1 MNLAEFFNELK
12 PAQATLISSVISA
25 LIALSV
31 VGINRIQTN
40 RKIRKEKYDA
50 VKMYANPIVLAC
62 EQLAW
67 RLKEILE
74 FNGIYLLP
82 DAPTNG
88 FFKYKFDSSV
98 YRLCAV
104 IGWIYAA
111 KKEQSYI
118 QSLKFSHH
126 KEIQSKIYQFQRT
139 LADGSHVEVS
149 IIDDLINLYD
159 LQQGDLSDQKKG
171 LIGVELERIVF
182 TYIPDNV
189 KRNVKGLDKNDQ
201 IKMVTEILD
210 YLCDKTQ
217 QSKLDIDVIE
227 KKVSIAV
234 KEISRE
240 YCWIYRD
247 WQSAI
252 GEIMIEKIENASRRF
267 DVIGFPEF
275 QQEHESNEWL
285 KKVDGLFSS
294 LDVSIDDRF
303 DSRVQQLKQLFGN
316 TVELIEVFKSL
327 VKKQETILD
336 KSYEDLSRFK
346 SEINEK

>member
-1 MNLAEFFNELK
+1 MNIAEFFNELK
-12 PAQATLISSVISA
+12 PVHATLISSILSA
-25 LIALSV
+25 VIALTV

-40 RKIRKEKYDA
+40 RKTKKEKYDA
-50 VKMYANPIVLAC
+50 VKRYANPIVLAC

-82 DAPTNG
+82 NAPTNG
-88 FFKYKFDSSV
+88 FFKYKFDSTT
-98 YRLCAV
+98 YRLCSV
-104 IGWIYAA
+104 LGWIHAA

-118 QSLKFSHH
+118 QGLKFSHH
-126 KEIQSKIYQFQRT
+126 KEIQSKIYQFQKT

-149 IIDDLINLYD
+149 IIDDLIILYNLR
-159 LQQGDLSDQKKG
+159 QAELSDQQRG
-171 LIGVELERIVF
+171 LIGVELEKIVF
-182 TYIPDNV
+182 GYIPDNV
-189 KRNVKGLDKNDQ
+189 KRNVTNMDQDNQ
-201 IKMVTEILD
+201 IKMVKEILD

-217 QSKLDIDVIE
+217 QSKVDINIVEE
-227 KKVSIAV
+227 KISTAV

-267 DVIGFPEF
+267 DVTGFPAF
-275 QQEHESNEWL
+275 LQEHETNEWL
-285 KKVDGLFSS
+285 QKVDGLFSA

-327 VKKQETILD
+327 VKKQETILE
-336 KSYEDLSRFK
+336 KSYKDLLDFN
-346 SEINEK
+346 SEINGK